1 MAKRKGYKYASLQY
15 KGHCF
20 AGNSFGKYGEK
31 VPDIECGMQC
41 RKDEKGRLCGGAWRN
56 SVFDISKVGEEE
68 QNNDTP
74 KDDGTISLPKKAM
87 NILVESTS
95 ELKSNLETISNIVA
109 STMDDQQIWKLLDDD
124 NSELEGVKRD
134 IEVVGLGF
142 TKAMH
147 EVKKMAD
154 DLQ

>member
-1 MAKRKGYKYASLQY
+1 
-15 KGHCF
+15 
-20 AGNSFGKYGEK
+20 
-31 VPDIECGMQC
+31 
-41 RKDEKGRLCGGAWRN
+41 
-56 SVFDISKVGEEE
+56 
-68 QNNDTP
+68 
-74 KDDGTISLPKKAM
+74 M

-154 DLQ
+154 DLL